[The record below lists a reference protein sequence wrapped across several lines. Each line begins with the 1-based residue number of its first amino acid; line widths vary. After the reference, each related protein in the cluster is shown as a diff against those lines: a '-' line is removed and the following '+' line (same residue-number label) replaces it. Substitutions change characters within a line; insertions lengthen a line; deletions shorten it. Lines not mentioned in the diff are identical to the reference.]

1 MINLLRILF
10 KTIRRMIW
18 FGSKHLP
25 IQLKAKTVQGVF
37 LIPSSSVKV
46 NDFIS
51 KSLYID
57 KCFEY
62 DIYQRSINFL
72 KSKKYLSDEGNN
84 TIIDVGINNGVI
96 SIGALLA
103 EDFEYSIGFDGCKN
117 HIECCRRN
125 IEANSLEDKF
135 SLFHAVLS
143 DTSKTVLFENSI
155 SNLGQHRVVG
165 QTDKDFQFLFNEDK
179 NIKEEVKS
187 CTLDSL
193 LIPYSKKLRGGNN
206 LLWIDVE
213 GHEGFIFKGASN
225 LLKTNLPCIMELCP
239 YMIKRSGMDHKSY
252 IEIIQSHWEQ
262 FWILRDYKIV
272 NYPTSVI
279 GNFMQEID
287 GNGSYSNIILT
298 PRDT

>member
-1 MINLLRILF
+1 MINFLRFLF
-10 KTIRRMIW
+10 KTLRRMLW
-18 FGSKHLP
+18 FGSKYLP
-25 IQLKAKTVQGVF
+25 VQLKAKTAQGVF

-51 KSLYID
+51 KSLYIN

-72 KSKKYLSDEGNN
+72 KSKKYLLDKGNN
-84 TIIDVGINNGVI
+84 TIIDIGINNGVI

-103 EDFEYSIGFDGCKN
+103 EDFNYSIGFDGCKN
-117 HIECCRRN
+117 HIESCRRN

-155 SNLGQHRVVG
+155 SDFGQHRVVG
-165 QTDKDFQFLFNEDK
+165 QADKDFQYLFDEDK
-179 NIKEEVKS
+179 NIKKEVKS

-193 LIPYSKKLRGGNN
+193 LIPYSEKLRGGNN

-225 LLKTNLPCIMELCP
+225 LLKSSLPCIMELCP

-252 IEIIQSHWEQ
+252 IEIIQSNWEQ

-298 PRDT
+298 PRES